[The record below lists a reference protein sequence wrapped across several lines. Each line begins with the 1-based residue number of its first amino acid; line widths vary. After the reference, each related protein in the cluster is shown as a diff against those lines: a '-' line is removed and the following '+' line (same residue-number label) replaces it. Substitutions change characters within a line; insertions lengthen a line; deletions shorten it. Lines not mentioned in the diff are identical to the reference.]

1 MCEFG
6 TCQDCLRS
14 IEVLKGL
21 PGLDGVNGISVLT
34 GSGDPGVTPGVESQI
49 YLDTTPPFNLF
60 QYSSGAWQFLGQL
73 QGVDGNGMFLSYT
86 TTLDS
91 ATVAN
96 LFTAP
101 ASLVPD
107 VRTSPSAQFIVSV
120 DEVIARLNY
129 VSRPYVVGSNNLVI
143 EYNGSSVAAVT
154 MGPNLLNATSDTI
167 GKYGPNTN
175 ITGIPV
181 GAGLTIKNQSSNP
194 AGGGDGSLFLNII
207 YHLVRV

>member
-1 MCEFG
+1 MCDFG

-14 IEVLKGL
+14 VEVLKGL
-21 PGLDGVNGISVLT
+21 PGLNGVDGISMLT
-34 GSGDPGVTPGVESQI
+34 GAGDPGILAGVESQI

-60 QYSSGAWQFLGQL
+60 QYQSGAWQFLGRL
-73 QGVDGNGMFLSYT
+73 QGVDGNGMFLSFS

-91 ATVAN
+91 ATVSN
-96 LFTAP
+96 LFTSP
-101 ASLVPD
+101 AALIPD
-107 VRTSPSAQFIVSV
+107 VLTSLSAQFIVSI
-120 DEVIARLNY
+120 DEVIARLEY
-129 VSRPYVVGSNNLVI
+129 VSRPYVVGSNSLVI
-143 EYNGSSVAAVT
+143 EYNGTSIAAVT

-181 GAGLTIKNQSSNP
+181 GAGVTIKNQSANP
-194 AGGGDGSLFLNII
+194 SGGGDGMLFLNII